1 MEEIELINYN
11 KKSQSALRNIAV
23 DISRQANNRLRLLE
37 RKGLASSSNAYRW
50 AKNQFELENK
60 FFSLTSTGKV
70 KFDRDFKSMTKT
82 DLVDYINTV
91 ENFMQSKTSTVRGA
105 QKKYEKAYK
114 SFEKFLENQDFK
126 NMTFDEYMDFWEDT
140 IIKNYFKKYGSQE
153 TIERSQKY
161 DYNMAIDVME
171 TILETDKANDQLG
184 FRPLTQLE
192 RIELF
197 EKYAKKRE

>member
-1 MEEIELINYN
+1 MINYN
-11 KKSQSALRNIAV
+11 KKSHSALRNIAA

-37 RKGLASSSNAYRW
+37 RKGLANSSNAYRW
-50 AKNQFELENK
+50 VLNQFGLENL
-60 FFSLTSTGKV
+60 FISLTSTGKI
-70 KFDRDFKSMTKT
+70 KFDRGFFKSMTKGE
-82 DLVDYINTV
+82 LIDYINTV
-91 ENFMQSKTSTVRGA
+91 ENFMQAKTSTVRGTE
-105 QKKYEKAYK
+105 KKYEKAHK

>member
-1 MEEIELINYN
+1 MINYN

>member
-1 MEEIELINYN
+1 MINYN
-11 KKSQSALRNIAV
+11 KKSQSALRNIAS

-37 RKGLASSSNAYRW
+37 RKGLAKSSNAYRW

>member
-1 MEEIELINYN
+1 MINYN
-11 KKSQSALRNIAV
+11 KKSQSALRNIAS

-37 RKGLASSSNAYRW
+37 RKGLAKSSNAYRW
-50 AKNQFELENK
+50 AKNQFEMENK
-60 FFSLTSTGKV
+60 FFTLTSTGKV
-70 KFDRDFKSMTKT
+70 KFNRDLKSMTRNE
-82 DLVDYINTV
+82 LIDYINTV
-91 ENFMQSKTSTVRGA
+91 ENFMQSKTSTVRGT
-105 QKKYEKAYK
+105 QKKYEKTYK
-114 SFEKFLENQDFK
+114 SFEKFLQQQGFNT
-126 NMTFDEYMDFWEDT
+126 MTFEEYKDFWEDT

-171 TILETDKANDQLG
+171 TILETDKVNDQLG

>member
-1 MEEIELINYN
+1 MINYN
-11 KKSQSALRNIAV
+11 KKSQSALRNIAT
-23 DISRQANNRLRLLE
+23 DIARQANNRLRLLE
-37 RKGLASSSNAYRW
+37 RKGLAKSSNAYRW
-50 AKNQFELENK
+50 VLNQLGLEK
-60 FFSLTSTGKV
+60 PFISLTSTGKI
-70 KFDRDFKSMTKT
+70 KFDRNFKSMTRNE
-82 DLVDYINTV
+82 LIDYINTV

>member
-1 MEEIELINYN
+1 MINYN
-11 KKSQSALRNIAV
+11 KKSQSALKNIAS

-37 RKGLASSSNAYRW
+37 RKGLASSSNAYKW
-50 AKNQFELENK
+50 VKNQFELENK

-70 KFDRDFKSMTKT
+70 KFVRNFKSMTKT
-82 DLVDYINTV
+82 DLIDYINTV
-91 ENFMQSKTSTVRGA
+91 ENFMQAKTSTVRGA

-126 NMTFDEYMDFWEDT
+126 NMTFDEYKDFWEDT

-153 TIERSQKY
+153 TIERTQKY
-161 DYNMAIDVME
+161 DYDLAIDVME
-171 TILETDKANDQLG
+171 TILETDKVNDQLG